1 MRSATARVLNADF
14 GVQRQ
19 GQLESLKRLGQ
30 FAKYLVGLAANP
42 MRDSAPVGP
51 LSTIGKGRIGGTQ
64 GISLY
69 TTPLSHKLPRELDA
83 CGEVDDALHAQ
94 PDGFDTRLP
103 VPLTR
108 QKASQAGH

>member
-64 GISLY
+64 GLPGVVRRRGGLEQVTSGHGPRAVVASLQLCRLKH
-69 TTPLSHKLPRELDA
+69 LSIL
-83 CGEVDDALHAQ
+83 EVAWNW
-94 PDGFDTRLP
+94 
-103 VPLTR
+103 
-108 QKASQAGH
+108 

>member
-1 MRSATARVLNADF
+1 MFNRIFYAECNDFFTGDLICLVLTESYTWKWTRQEINLDF
-14 GVQRQ
+14 
-19 GQLESLKRLGQ
+19 RL
-30 FAKYLVGLAANP
+30 
-42 MRDSAPVGP
+42 
-51 LSTIGKGRIGGTQ
+51 TINIAGFPFEWSK